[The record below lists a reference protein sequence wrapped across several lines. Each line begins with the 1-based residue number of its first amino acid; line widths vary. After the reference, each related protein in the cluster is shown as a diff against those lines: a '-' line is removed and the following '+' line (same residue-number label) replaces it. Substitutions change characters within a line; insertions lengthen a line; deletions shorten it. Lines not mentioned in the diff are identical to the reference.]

1 MVPLA
6 LYGTAYQGLVAGKMK
21 KLVLILLMVFAC
33 NLTGIVYLLY
43 QKIKFDEV
51 VNVAVCLPTETV
63 KGKMMLR
70 GIKLYLSELADEN
83 PALRKRIRLRVYNDR
98 DDVKTAM
105 GLASQ
110 IGSDNTTMVVL
121 GHNTNGAALKAG
133 KIYKRFGII
142 AITGSATGMAVT
154 RGNEWYFSV
163 VPNDANQAAVMAAY
177 IRSRGQNVIIIQN
190 RSDDNVYFS
199 RKFKEVATEMGI
211 GITREWSFRSDA
223 GLDRIIRRIDSNT
236 SIPDFILL
244 NICKEN
250 LVRTLTAL
258 GHRKDLNFMGTSTL
272 TDSKVIGSLNAL
284 AENNNLSAGHYLNGV
299 HTVTPFLI
307 DLSDKRAHLFR
318 QHYQQRFKQ
327 EPSWESACYYDAM
340 KLTARAIEGT
350 AFKASDSILKKRKQL
365 RKTLAGYNSSYNSV
379 NGITARL
386 YFNRDG
392 CIERP
397 YTIGQYVNGRFSPA
411 YLQYRKDDRS
421 DKHALEKVLK
431 GKAVWVN
438 NDLMRM
444 KQIVYCGIKVNT
456 MEKIDFTN
464 TSFTADFY
472 VWFRFLKEFD
482 DKDIVFP
489 EAVVPIKLGD
499 PVWKSPGDG
508 VTTRVFRIQATF
520 KNRFDFS
527 AFPFGRHNLN
537 IHFHHRS
544 MGFNE
549 LVYMKDPL
557 GAPEVIGDVETVPGV
572 NADSDWRVESI
583 DSSHDIITH
592 VSTLGVPDNAMNPAI
607 ISYSRFNTHIRIAQK
622 SPFFSL
628 VFVLP
633 FCLAVGLLGLV
644 DYACARNPGR
654 GFMLLAVALIIALM
668 NQVWLGSLV
677 LVNYVTLIDYPF
689 LVFHGLVFGAAVV
702 QIQKYRL
709 CRKDQSE
716 QAMVLSRLFRLGYPL
731 LIIIGSVWMVFYI
744 RNLG

>member
-1 MVPLA
+1 
-6 LYGTAYQGLVAGKMK
+6 MK
-21 KLVLILLMVFAC
+21 KLVLIILMVFAC

-83 PALRKRIRLRVYNDR
+83 PALRKRIRLRVHDDK
-98 DDVKTAM
+98 DDVKTAT

-110 IGSDNTTMVVL
+110 IGTDNTTMVVL
-121 GHNTNGAALKAG
+121 GHNTNGAALNAG

-154 RGNEWYFSV
+154 RENEWYFSV
-163 VPNDANQAAVMAAY
+163 VPNDAYQAAVMAAY
-177 IRSRGQNVIIIQN
+177 IKSRGQNVTIIQN
-190 RSDDNVYFS
+190 KLDDNVYFS

-223 GLDRIIRRIDSNT
+223 GLDRIIRDIDTQKSF
-236 SIPDFILL
+236 SDFILL
-244 NICKEN
+244 STCKDDI
-250 LVRTLTAL
+250 VRTLMAL
-258 GHRKDLNFMGTSTL
+258 GHRSDLNIIGTCTL
-272 TDSKVIGSLNAL
+272 TDRKVIGNLNSL
-284 AENNNLSAGHYLNGV
+284 AEKNNLSAGHYLNGV

-318 QHYQQRFKQ
+318 QRYQQRFNQ
-327 EPSWESACYYDAM
+327 EPSWEAACYYDAM
-340 KLTARAIEGT
+340 KLTAHAIERT
-350 AFKASDSILKKRKQL
+350 VFKASDSILKKRKQL

-421 DKHALEKVLK
+421 DKHVLEKVLE

-444 KQIVYCGIKVNT
+444 KQIVYCGIKVNS
-456 MEKIDFTN
+456 MEKVDFTN
-464 TSFTADFY
+464 TGFTADFY
-472 VWFRFLKEFD
+472 LWFRFLKGFD

-489 EAVVPIKLGD
+489 EAMVPIELGD
-499 PVWKSPGDG
+499 PVWELTSDG

-527 AFPFGRHNLN
+527 AFPFGGYNLN
-537 IHFHHRS
+537 IYFHHRS

-549 LVYMKDPL
+549 LVYMKDAL
-557 GAPEVIGDVETVPGV
+557 GAPGVIGDVATGPGL
-572 NADSDWRVESI
+572 NADSGWRVESI
-583 DSSHDIITH
+583 DPSHDIITH
-592 VSTLGVPDNAMNPAI
+592 VSTLGVPDNAINPAI
-607 ISYSRFNTHIRIAQK
+607 ISHSRFNTHIRITRNN
-622 SPFFSL
+622 PFFPL
-628 VFVLP
+628 VYVLP
-633 FCLAVGLLGLV
+633 FCLAMVLLGLV
-644 DYACARNPGR
+644 DYACARNPGA
-654 GFMLLAVALIIALM
+654 GFMLLAVALITALM
-668 NQVWLGSLV
+668 NQVWLGSRV
-677 LVNYVTLIDYPF
+677 LVNYVTLVDYPF
-689 LVFHGLVFGAAVV
+689 LGFHGLVFVAGVV

-709 CRKDQSE
+709 CRKDQME
-716 QAMVLSRLFRLGYPL
+716 QAMALSRLFNLGYPL
-731 LIIIGSVWMVFYI
+731 LIIIGSVWMVFFI